1 MIVVGITGGI
11 ASGKTTVV
19 NFLRKKRIA
28 IHDSDLIVKK
38 TYLNPSSRFINYL
51 KKIGLKNSLKGKKI
65 NKKIIQEEIFT
76 YSKKRKL
83 LETYLHKK
91 VRIAR
96 NKFLKTHQKRK
107 TKIVF
112 LDIPLLF
119 ENKLDK
125 ICDYTILLYAPIKL
139 RKKRAMKRKGMK
151 KIILEKIMKSQLSDR
166 IKKRKATFIIDTT
179 NTKTK
184 TFQKI
189 LFKIGST
196 KQQWEKSY

>member
-51 KKIGLKNSLKGKKI
+51 KKIGLKKSLKGKKI

-91 VRIAR
+91 VRIDR

-151 KIILEKIMKSQLSDR
+151 KIVLEQIMKSQLSDR
-166 IKKRKATFIIDTT
+166 IKKRKAAFIVDTT

-196 KQQWEKSY
+196 KQQ

>member
-1 MIVVGITGGI
+1 MIIVGITGGI

-51 KKIGLKNSLKGKKI
+51 KKIGLKKSLKGKKI

-91 VRIAR
+91 VRIDR

-151 KIILEKIMKSQLSDR
+151 KIVLEQIMKSQLSDR
-166 IKKRKATFIIDTT
+166 IKKRKATFIVDTT

-196 KQQWEKSY
+196 KQQ